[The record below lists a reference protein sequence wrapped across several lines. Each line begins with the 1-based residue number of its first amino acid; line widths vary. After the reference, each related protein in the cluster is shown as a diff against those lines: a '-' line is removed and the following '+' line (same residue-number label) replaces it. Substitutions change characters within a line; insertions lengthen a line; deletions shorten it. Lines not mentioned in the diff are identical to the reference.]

1 MSSKRPHPDEEQPQS
16 PAKKHKADESSIP
29 AESSLDLAASSPRR
43 SRKDEDRS
51 SGESSAPTILST
63 LSAAQTATTTPSPS
77 PLATKMAANPT
88 GDPTAFDDYY
98 YGIGRRL
105 KLLARSNPEPWQIP
119 LVPGYWG
126 GPSPDTKTIF
136 VVTHHPLR
144 QKLDAGLRDTILGIL
159 ATINPRKWISVDY
172 LRIGY
177 DKNTVQNNPVVALI
191 TVEKDQVPLAEAQR
205 VVDAIAEECKR

>member
-1 MSSKRPHPDEEQPQS
+1 MPGKRPRPDEELT
-16 PAKKHKADESSIP
+16 PAKKQRTDEPNLASQPTQPRPSRRQQERSSDESRTS
-29 AESSLDLAASSPRR
+29 ER
-43 SRKDEDRS
+43 SHTT
-51 SGESSAPTILST
+51 GLST
-63 LSAAQTATTTPSPS
+63 FSTDSHAETEITAPGPSTPAA
-77 PLATKMAANPT
+77 KMAANTT

-98 YGIGRRL
+98 YGIGRLL

-159 ATINPRKWISVDY
+159 ATMKPRKWISVDY

-177 DKNTVQNNPVVALI
+177 DKNVAQNNPVVALI